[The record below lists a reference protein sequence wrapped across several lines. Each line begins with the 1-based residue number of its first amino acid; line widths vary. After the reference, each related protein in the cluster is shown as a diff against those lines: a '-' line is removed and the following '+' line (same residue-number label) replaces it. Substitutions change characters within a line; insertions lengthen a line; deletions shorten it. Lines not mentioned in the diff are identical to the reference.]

1 MANYATLEEVKE
13 YLNIEDNSQDNLLL
27 NLIYRVTQLFDS
39 YLSRKLSKA
48 EYTDIFGGNNR
59 NYHMTKQYP
68 VIEVI
73 EAKSDGQAVSVVA
86 FVDNEVVIQERFG
99 SGSLNCSVKYIAGY
113 DPIPY
118 DITQC
123 CIELV
128 GVKYKNIAN
137 INIQSKS
144 MGNGETITFTTK
156 DLPSYI
162 KVVLNQYKRV
172 I

>member
-1 MANYATLEEVKE
+1 MANYASLEEVKE
-13 YLNIEDNSQDNLLL
+13 YLNVEDNSQDNLLL
-27 NLIYRVTQLFDS
+27 NLIMCVSQLFDS
-39 YLSRKLSKA
+39 YLSRKISRDT
-48 EYTDIFGGNNR
+48 YTDVFGGNNR

-68 VIEVI
+68 IIEVL
-73 EAKSDGQAVSVVA
+73 ESKSDGQKVNVEA
-86 FVDNEVVIQERFG
+86 FVDNEVVIQERFA
-99 SGSLNCSVKYIAGY
+99 SGSLNCSVRYVAGY

-118 DITQC
+118 DLTQC

-128 GVKYKNIAN
+128 GVKYKNISN

-144 MGNGETITFTTK
+144 LGNGETITFTTK